1 MKCCFLPGL
10 QSTHLSG
17 SALFPEL
24 VLLIVEQRLLSEVC
38 SDERIG
44 KRGGKSAVGM
54 LKERAVRGGALLLPL
69 CHQPTAS
76 DSSCC
81 RTFTVCQ
88 PLNVAME
95 GGGAHGQP

>member
-54 LKERAVRGGALLLPL
+54 LKE
-69 CHQPTAS
+69 
-76 DSSCC
+76 
-81 RTFTVCQ
+81 
-88 PLNVAME
+88 
-95 GGGAHGQP
+95 